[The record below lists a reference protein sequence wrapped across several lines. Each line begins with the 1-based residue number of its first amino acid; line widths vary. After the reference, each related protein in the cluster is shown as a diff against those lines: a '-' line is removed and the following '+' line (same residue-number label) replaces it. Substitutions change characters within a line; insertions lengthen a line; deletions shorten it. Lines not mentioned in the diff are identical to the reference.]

1 MTMND
6 APVTPTDDKGTDPA
20 DLAAKYAA
28 TGLTCSE
35 SVLRACNDANDLG
48 LPESTYG
55 IATPFGGGMSGLQL
69 TCGAVTGGLMA
80 IGLAL
85 GRQDVSEPV
94 GPSFEAG
101 KELHARFTERFGSDR
116 CSQLLGDLVVH
127 TPEQQAFCAQCM
139 GFAASTVTDV
149 LTRAS
154 AQEPAV
160 DESTTGTD

>member
-6 APVTPTDDKGTDPA
+6 VPVTATHDQGIDPA
-20 DLAAKYAA
+20 DLAAQYAE

-35 SVLRACNDANDLG
+35 SVLRACNDANDLR
-48 LPESTYG
+48 LPESAYG
-55 IATPFGGGMSGLQL
+55 IATPFGGGMSGLRL
-69 TCGAVTGGLMA
+69 TCGAVTGGFMA
-80 IGLAL
+80 LGLAL
-85 GRQDVSEPV
+85 GRKDASEPV

-139 GFAASTVTDV
+139 GFAASTVTDL
-149 LTRAS
+149 LTRAA
-154 AQEPAV
+154 AQAPEA
-160 DESTTGTD
+160 DENTTGTD